1 MRIVCALAAGFAL
14 AALAVGCGSSGDDGR
29 EQVVA
34 SFYPLAFAAE
44 RIGGTHVS
52 VTNLTPAG
60 AEPHDFELTP
70 KDVAHIQ
77 KADLVL
83 YLSHGFQPAVE
94 KSLGDARGAKLDA
107 LDGITLHRD
116 GDP

>member
-1 MRIVCALAAGFAL
+1 MRIVCAIAAGLAL
-14 AALAVGCGSSGDDGR
+14 AALAAGCGSSTDDGR

-44 RIGGTHVS
+44 RIGGDRVS
-52 VTNLTPAG
+52 VENLTPAG

-70 KDVAHIQ
+70 SDVADIQ

-83 YLSHGFQPAVE
+83 YLSHDFQPAVE
-94 KSLGDARGAKLDA
+94 KALGDAQGTKLDA
-107 LDGITLHRD
+107 LDGIALH
-116 GDP
+116 